1 MSEILTSMSVFQFA
15 ANLKRSG
22 NRIPD
27 AHSVKLKFLLIITC
41 YLSKTENRTNSFHTI
56 ALSKGII
63 WPKIP
68 DVFFKKNAGISKIKR
83 ALVVKGTFSE
93 TKHVCVLMCQ
103 I

>member
-22 NRIPD
+22 SRIPD
-27 AHSVKLKFLLIITC
+27 AHPVKLKFLLVITC

-63 WPKIP
+63 WPKIA
-68 DVFFKKNAGISKIKR
+68 DVFFKKMLASAKLRGPW
-83 ALVVKGTFSE
+83 
-93 TKHVCVLMCQ
+93 
-103 I
+103 

>member
-1 MSEILTSMSVFQFA
+1 MSEILTSMSVFQFV

-41 YLSKTENRTNSFHTI
+41 HLSKTENRTNSFHTI

-68 DVFFKKNAGISKIKR
+68 DVFFKKMLAS
-83 ALVVKGTFSE
+83 
-93 TKHVCVLMCQ
+93 TKLRGP
-103 I
+103 